1 MYIWSFLGVYN
12 NNEKLFRHYF
22 IERNANEVIN
32 SHNSITWTV
41 SVLIALYGIM
51 KIDQYRFR

>member
-12 NNEKLFRHYF
+12 NNEKLFGHYF
-22 IERNANEVIN
+22 IQRNANEVIN

-41 SVLIALYGIM
+41 SVL